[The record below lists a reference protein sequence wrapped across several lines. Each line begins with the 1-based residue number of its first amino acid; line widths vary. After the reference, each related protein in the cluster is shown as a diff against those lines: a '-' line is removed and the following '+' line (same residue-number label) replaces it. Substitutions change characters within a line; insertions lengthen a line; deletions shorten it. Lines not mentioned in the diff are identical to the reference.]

1 MSKAADDFHLVRPS
15 PWPFVGSIS
24 ALVAAIGLVYY
35 MHESTPWLLLAGL
48 AGVIFTMF
56 VWWKDVIMEAYEEDA
71 HSVRVR
77 VGLRLGVALFIVSE
91 VMFFVA
97 FFWAF
102 FWQSGMSPITME
114 WPPES
119 VETFNP
125 WGLPF
130 INTIILIT
138 SGVVLMWGAKGIKNG
153 NKNQLMA
160 GIGLA
165 ALLGFIFIG
174 LQAYE
179 YSVAAFSLGEDFF
192 AEDTIYAS
200 TFYLATGFHGF
211 HVFVG
216 AVFLLVCFFRAKNG
230 HFKPEAHVGFEAAE
244 WYWHFVD
251 VVWIFLFIFVYV
263 VFQ

>member
-1 MSKAADDFHLVRPS
+1 MSKAMDDFHLVRPS
-15 PWPFVGSIS
+15 PWPFVGSVS

-35 MHESTPWLLLAGL
+35 MHEDTPWMLLIGMAGI
-48 AGVIFTMF
+48 IFTMF
-56 VWWKDVIMEAYEEDA
+56 VWWRDVIVEAYKEDA
-71 HSVRVR
+71 HSFRVR
-77 VGLRLGVALFIVSE
+77 VGLRLGVALFITSE

-102 FWQSGMSPITME
+102 FWQGTGLNPISME
-114 WPPES
+114 WPPS
-119 VETFNP
+119 DIETFNP

-130 INTIILIT
+130 INTVILLS
-138 SGVVLMWGAKGIKNG
+138 SGVTLVFGHKGLKTGNRAMMLWGIA
-153 NKNQLMA
+153 LS
-160 GIGLA
+160 
-165 ALLGFIFIG
+165 ALLGFLFLG

-179 YSVAAFSLGEDFF
+179 YGEAAFALEDG
-192 AEDTIYAS
+192 IYAS

-216 AVFLLVCFFRAKNG
+216 AIFLVVCFFRAKAG
-230 HFKPEAHVGFEAAE
+230 HFKPGAYVGFEAAE

-263 VFQ
+263 YYQ